1 MSDAK
6 DLKESFNSDDNENIE
21 TLPTKTNNNFIYNN
35 DLIEQKCNQ
44 MTKDEEEIYDLHQ
57 QMILQYKTLKRS
69 KNESSF
75 VFSCTNS
82 RKEENIDNNKETC
95 IIVWIVYT

>member
-44 MTKDEEEIYDLHQ
+44 MIKDEEEL
-57 QMILQYKTLKRS
+57 
-69 KNESSF
+69 
-75 VFSCTNS
+75 
-82 RKEENIDNNKETC
+82 ENNND
-95 IIVWIVYT
+95 